1 MLPTAEDVR
10 VAGRISTLRDVDF
23 YRIPLLAGQRIAMNC
38 HDTSG
43 QPDRRNQ
50 LDPMIALFDPTGR
63 RVAMNDD
70 SGTGS
75 GWASA
80 LSYTATTSGNW
91 TVAVTDYG
99 DFAFNGLSGDND
111 RYGRDVGNYLLRITA
126 SATTPDLS
134 ANSLEWDPTL
144 GGLTLEYT
152 VRGTVPAG
160 TSLTAQLFWA
170 SGTTLADRIGDPIVA
185 NLSNLNARSGAHAVN
200 VPGSVMRIAPSE
212 ATHLLVV
219 LDPGNRIRESREDN
233 NVRAVRD
240 VSLAQASGV
249 HGQFSAQSRGVILG
263 LLREAGAA
271 SATITELQRTAA
283 EQAHTMFDNIVRH
296 GLQSQYELYGNTGDG
311 IVRVFEGMTRGLTAR
326 QISARRQSIEAAM
339 TAQIERIGPGN
350 VSVHMGDFSV
360 SQAIDIAPS
369 SFTAAS
375 RQRFQTA
382 ALAAVRDGRLANF
395 LYPPSDPAFHLE
407 IVQATP

>member
-1 MLPTAEDVR
+1 
-10 VAGRISTLRDVDF
+10 
-23 YRIPLLAGQRIAMNC
+23 
-38 HDTSG
+38 
-43 QPDRRNQ
+43 
-50 LDPMIALFDPTGR
+50 
-63 RVAMNDD
+63 MNDD

-91 TVAVTDYG
+91 AIGVTDYG

-111 RYGRDVGNYLLRITA
+111 GHGLDVGGYLLRVTTNA
-126 SATTPDLS
+126 SGDLS
-134 ANSLEWDPTL
+134 ADSVTWNPTR
-144 GGLTLEYT
+144 GGLTLGYT
-152 VRGTVPAG
+152 VQGTVPAG
-160 TSLTAQLFWA
+160 TPVTAQLFWA
-170 SGTTLADRIGDPIVA
+170 SGTALADRIGEPITA
-185 NLSNLNARSGAHAVN
+185 NLSNLDTRPGSHTIN
-200 VPGSVMRIAPSE
+200 VPGASLRIAPSG

-219 LDPGNRIRESREDN
+219 LDPGNRIRETREDN

-249 HGQFSAQSRGVILG
+249 HGQFSGQSRGVILG
-263 LLREAGAA
+263 LLREAGEA
-271 SATITELQRTAA
+271 SATITELQRRPAD
-283 EQAHTMFDNIVRH
+283 QAHVMFDNIVRH
-296 GLQSQYELYGNTGDG
+296 GLQSQYALYGTAGDSV
-311 IVRVFEGMTRGLTAR
+311 IRVFEGMTRGLTAR